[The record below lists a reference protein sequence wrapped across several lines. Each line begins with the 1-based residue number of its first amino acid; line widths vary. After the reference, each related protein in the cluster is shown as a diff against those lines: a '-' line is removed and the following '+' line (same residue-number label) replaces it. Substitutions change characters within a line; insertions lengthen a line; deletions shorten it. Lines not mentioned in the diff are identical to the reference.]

1 MYLSKITLDTTR
13 LAPEQLLQLVEHGE
27 YAMHQWLWRL
37 FPGTEQRS
45 FLYRRE
51 ELQGAFRFF
60 VLSPQIPASQDIFTV
75 ESRPFEPVLSPGLR
89 LRFTLRANPTLC
101 KAGRRH
107 DLLMEAKLRVKNE
120 VEKAEIWPVQQQA
133 ALEWLQWQGERSGF
147 TLVTAQVEAYR
158 QQLIVRAKN
167 RQRIQFSSVDYSGVI
182 EVRDPVRFHE
192 QLTLGFGKSRAFG
205 CGLMLIKPEGT
216 A

>member
-60 VLSPQIPASQDIFTV
+60 VS
-75 ESRPFEPVLSPGLR
+75 
-89 LRFTLRANPTLC
+89 
-101 KAGRRH
+101 
-107 DLLMEAKLRVKNE
+107 
-120 VEKAEIWPVQQQA
+120 
-133 ALEWLQWQGERSGF
+133 
-147 TLVTAQVEAYR
+147 
-158 QQLIVRAKN
+158 
-167 RQRIQFSSVDYSGVI
+167 
-182 EVRDPVRFHE
+182 
-192 QLTLGFGKSRAFG
+192 
-205 CGLMLIKPEGT
+205 
-216 A
+216 